1 MRRTSGFSMLINQ
14 FQNYSQIYVYSFMY
28 ILKASIYEILTGLR
42 LLTSGIILAANLSL
56 VSG

>member
-1 MRRTSGFSMLINQ
+1 
-14 FQNYSQIYVYSFMY
+14 MY